1 MERNVGGY
9 DRIGRLVIGA
19 ILVLVG
25 AAGYAGMVRVA
36 IGPVSQALAAVILVL
51 IGLVLLVT
59 GYTQQCPI
67 NRGLGINTLRR
78 S

>member
-19 ILVLVG
+19 VLVIVG
-25 AAGYAGMVRVA
+25 VVGYAGMVGLA
-36 IGPVSQALAAVILVL
+36 IGPIPQALAAVVLVVLGL
-51 IGLVLLVT
+51 ILLVT

-67 NRGLGINTLRR
+67 NRALGINTLRR